1 MTRLLIRSDRLGIRS
16 DGNTRSFIFGLAQ
29 TSQTA
34 RARLAADR
42 ATPARHIGRD
52 IQALWSAE
60 LPLRRWTRT
69 WPEAVSVHQPARRTS
84 SKGLRTQQCPFAGR
98 PIDRQLPQAAPSARR
113 DLCDQCGTPA
123 TTRGSWIDRH
133 GPSTR
138 CFRLYQGGRHPRRHG
153 RVLSC
158 CRRPAVRSGGGR

>member
-1 MTRLLIRSDRLGIRS
+1 MTRLLIRSDRLVIRS

-60 LPLRRWTRT
+60 LPLRRWPGHGPKRYL
-69 WPEAVSVHQPARRTS
+69 SISQP
-84 SKGLRTQQCPFAGR
+84 GGR
-98 PIDRQLPQAAPSARR
+98 PRR
-113 DLCDQCGTPA
+113 DYVPNNAHLQVA
-123 TTRGSWIDRH
+123 QLIDN
-133 GPSTR
+133 
-138 CFRLYQGGRHPRRHG
+138 FRKLRQALDEICAINAELLRRREDLG
-153 RVLSC
+153 
-158 CRRPAVRSGGGR
+158 